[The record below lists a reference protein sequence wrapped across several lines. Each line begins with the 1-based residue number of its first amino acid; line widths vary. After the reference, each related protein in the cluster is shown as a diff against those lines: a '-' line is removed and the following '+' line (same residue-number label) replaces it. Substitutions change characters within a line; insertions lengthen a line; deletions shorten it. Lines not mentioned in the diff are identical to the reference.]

1 MRWVADENIDV
12 AIVAAL
18 RAAGDEVWS
27 VAESVAGITDE
38 DVLAMARDR
47 SAVLLTADKDF
58 GELVVRMRAA
68 TCGVVLMRLPGMGSV
83 QRAERLL
90 AGIAEVRD
98 VLGGAFTVVDR
109 SGVRVRRV

>member
-1 MRWVADENIDV
+1 MRWLADENIDA
-12 AIVAAL
+12 AIVVRL
-18 RAAGDEVWS
+18 REAGDDVWS

-38 DVLAMARDR
+38 EVLAMARQR

-68 TCGVVLMRLPGMGSV
+68 TAGVVLVRLAGMDSLH
-83 QRAERLL
+83 RAERLL
-90 AGIAEVRD
+90 AAIAEVRD
-98 VLGGAFTVVDR
+98 ILDGAFTVVDR